1 MKKRQTKTLK
11 EELRQQILNLKL
23 AVADILKCL
32 WNLKG
37 NLKGATCIYNSRYS
51 QCVYSSSNS

>member
-11 EELRQQILNLKL
+11 EELRQQRLNLKL
-23 AVADILKCL
+23 DILKCL

-37 NLKGATCIYNSRYS
+37 NLKDATRIDNLRYS
-51 QCVYSSSNS
+51 

>member
-1 MKKRQTKTLK
+1 MKKRRTKTLK
-11 EELRQQILNLKL
+11 EELRQQRLNLKL

-37 NLKGATCIYNSRYS
+37 NLKDATRIDNLRYS
-51 QCVYSSSNS
+51 